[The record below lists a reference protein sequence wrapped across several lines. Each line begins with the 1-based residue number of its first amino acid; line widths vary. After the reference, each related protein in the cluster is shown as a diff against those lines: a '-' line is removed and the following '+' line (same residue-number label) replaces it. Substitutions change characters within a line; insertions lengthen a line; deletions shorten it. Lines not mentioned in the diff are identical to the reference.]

1 ADVVFAVVGEEFGLI
16 VCLLLV
22 SVFAFIVLRGL
33 LRLMR
38 EQDLFVVFA
47 GAGLLSGFGLQTM
60 VNLFSTLG
68 MMPTKGMTLPLISYG
83 GSSAVAVG
91 LGMGMLLSMTRAR
104 ARDERTRESR
114 LPDAMVLREAA

>member
-1 ADVVFAVVGEEFGLI
+1 
-16 VCLLLV
+16 
-22 SVFAFIVLRGL
+22 VFAFIVLRGL

-38 EQDLFVVFA
+38 EQDLYVVFA
-47 GAGLLSGFGLQTM
+47 GTGLLAGFGLQTM

-91 LGMGMLLSMTRAR
+91 LGMGMLLSLTRAR
-104 ARDERTRESR
+104 VRDDRAREDRSRDDWMREGR
-114 LPDAMVLREAA
+114 VPDTLVRGEAT